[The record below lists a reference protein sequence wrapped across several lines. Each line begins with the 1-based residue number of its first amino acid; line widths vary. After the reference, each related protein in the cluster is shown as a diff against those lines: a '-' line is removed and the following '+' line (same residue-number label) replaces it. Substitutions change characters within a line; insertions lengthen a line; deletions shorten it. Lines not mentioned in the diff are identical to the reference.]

1 MKRKWTN
8 KTLTA
13 YCRFVL
19 RDYKELLPRIKAVYV
34 PRRKL
39 KHDATTDNKSP
50 TVFYSD
56 RNLDEST
63 VWHECGHLI
72 EHSNYSFR
80 PMYVASSI
88 GKRNIEEK
96 ETEIDRKWIKKEIA
110 FEERVEC
117 ERFAHCWA
125 IKEAKKRGYKNILKK
140 LLLSLDFWDSDEIY
154 AEAKSRILK
163 RIGQVLI

>member
-1 MKRKWTN
+1 MENKWTN
-8 KTLTA
+8 KTLTD

-19 RDYKELLPRIKAVYV
+19 RDYKDLLPQIRAVYV
-34 PRRKL
+34 PQKIL

-50 TVFYSD
+50 TIFYSD

-72 EHSNYSFR
+72 EHSNCAFR
-80 PMYVASSI
+80 PPSI
-88 GKRNIEEK
+88 PVLTYKHSVEEL
-96 ETEIDRKWIKKEIA
+96 EIDRKWVKKEIY

-125 IKEAKKRGYKNILKK
+125 INEAKKRGCKNILKK
-140 LLLSLDFWDSDEIY
+140 LLLSLHYWDSDPIY
-154 AEAKSRILK
+154 AEAKTRILK
-163 RIGQVLI
+163 QIGKY